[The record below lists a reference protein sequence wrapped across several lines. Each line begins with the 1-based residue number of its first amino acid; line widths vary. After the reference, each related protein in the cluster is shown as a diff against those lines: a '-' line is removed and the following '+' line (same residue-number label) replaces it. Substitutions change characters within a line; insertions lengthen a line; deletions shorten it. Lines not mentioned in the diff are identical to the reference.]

1 MVLTLLLSAYDG
13 FTLTV
18 ALTGLGVMVR
28 VKVKDYCLIALN
40 LSSMQ
45 LVLGLGSTLKL
56 YKLLWVILAV
66 IISEYVLCMVM
77 QLQ

>member
-45 LVLGLGSTLKL
+45 LVLGLGSTL
-56 YKLLWVILAV
+56 
-66 IISEYVLCMVM
+66 
-77 QLQ
+77 